1 MTFHDHFSERAAA
14 YARFRPT
21 YPAELFAWLA
31 DQSPA
36 HRLAWDAGT
45 GSGQAAVALAEEFD
59 LVVGTDP
66 SADQIA
72 QARQHP
78 NVVYRV
84 GVEGVSGLEDGAAD
98 LVTAAQALH
107 WFDLEAYYRE
117 VQRVIVPGGLLAV
130 WCYGL
135 HRVNPEIDRVFDR
148 FYGETVGPW
157 WPPERA
163 EVETGYRRLP
173 FPYPE
178 IDVPNFN
185 MTAELEMAGLLAYVG
200 TWSAVKRKHAG
211 TGTDPIVEV
220 TAELAS
226 VWGDPAGKKEVR
238 WPLSIRAG
246 HAKRVGQ

>member
-1 MTFHDHFSERAAA
+1 MTFHDHFSERASA

-21 YPAELFAWLA
+21 YPPELFAWLA
-31 DQSPA
+31 ETSPDR
-36 HRLAWDAGT
+36 RLAWDAGT
-45 GSGQAAVALAEEFD
+45 GSGQAAVAMADHFD

-66 SADQIA
+66 SPEQIG
-72 QARQHP
+72 QGRPHP

-84 GVEGVSGLEDGAAD
+84 GVEGDSGLEPATAD

-107 WFDLEAYYRE
+107 WFDLEAFYRE
-117 VQRVIVPGGLLAV
+117 VARVIRPGGLLAV

-157 WPPERA
+157 WPDERA

-178 IDVPNFN
+178 IDVPDFS
-185 MTAELEMAGLLAYVG
+185 MAATLDMAGLLAYVG
-200 TWSAVKRKHAG
+200 TWSAVKRKSAA
-211 TGTDPIVEV
+211 TGSDPIAEV
-220 TAELAS
+220 SAELGS
-226 VWGDPAGKKEVR
+226 VWGDATVPKVVR
-238 WPLSIRAG
+238 WPLSVRAG
-246 HAKRVGQ
+246 LAR